1 MVANRDRVDA
11 ALRLISPFGLLSR
24 RSKVIVRSS
33 RAAISWW
40 STGTCR
46 ESESATLSAY
56 NILIKVSYALA
67 MASAAP
73 QDRSGRQGV
82 ILVAI
87 DGSTTSLRAE
97 AWAANLARKQGCRL
111 LCLFVETHPAYAD
124 VALWTGAALPLD
136 FGFGELTKEIIEGI
150 RNDLRT
156 HPVDADFLVRSGDP
170 ATEIER
176 VAEEF
181 KVDAVVV
188 GTSMQAR
195 HRLMGSVAVRL
206 VHDGRWPVAVVP

>member
-1 MVANRDRVDA
+1 M
-11 ALRLISPFGLLSR
+11 
-24 RSKVIVRSS
+24 
-33 RAAISWW
+33 
-40 STGTCR
+40 T
-46 ESESATLSAY
+46 
-56 NILIKVSYALA
+56 
-67 MASAAP
+67 SAAP
-73 QDRSGRQGV
+73 KDRSGRQAV
-82 ILVAI
+82 ILVAV
-87 DGSTTSLRAE
+87 DGSTTSLHAE

-136 FGFGELTKEIIEGI
+136 FGAGELAKEIFEGI
-150 RNDLRT
+150 RDDLKIY
-156 HPVDADFLVRSGDP
+156 PVHADFLVRSGDP

-188 GTSMQAR
+188 GASMQAR
-195 HRLMGSVAVRL
+195 HRLIGSVGVRL